1 MIPFLNSLRDL
12 LEFLASQEDQGKEE
26 REVVVIPFL
35 NSLRDLLEFLAS
47 QEDQGKEERE
57 VVVR

>member
-1 MIPFLNSLRDL
+1 MFTVIPFLISLRDL
-12 LEFLASQEDQGKEE
+12 LEFLAG
-26 REVVVIPFL
+26 
-35 NSLRDLLEFLAS
+35 

>member
-47 QEDQGKEERE
+47 QEDQGKE
-57 VVVR
+57 